1 MAKRRRRKK
10 QKNKILLVLVLI
22 ALIVTTGAIL
32 LFQKSNK
39 FTIDDLKNTTIP
51 EYIDVQILPI
61 GESRE
66 GIELEGLNN
75 IVIHYVGN
83 PKTTAQQNRNY
94 YENDGTTVNSH
105 FIVGLDGEII
115 QCIPLYERSAAS
127 NHRNI
132 DTISIEVCHPDESGE
147 FTTKTK
153 AALIRLC
160 AWLCKTGKL
169 EASDIIRHYD
179 VTGKPCPIYYVEN
192 PKEWEK
198 LINDI
203 KFYINNE
210 SR

>member
-39 FTIDDLKNTTIP
+39 FIIDNLKNTPIP
-51 EYIDVQILPI
+51 EYIDVQILPV

-160 AWLCKTGKL
+160 ARLCKTSKL

-179 VTGKPCPIYYVEN
+179 VTGKLCPIYYVEN

-203 KFYINNE
+203 EFYINNE